1 MSQDP
6 AQLVNVTILFAD
18 LLDSVRIS
26 SVLDFWAYDDLI
38 TEYQHYLNSAADE
51 IGSELVAERYVKG
64 DELVLFLYD
73 RNQVERNRAILSLP
87 EGDPK
92 RKRLEA
98 ENAKCDDEALFAA
111 LRAGIMLKNA
121 WLSSPVNFHR
131 VTSRQLP
138 FDLGIGIHSGLCV
151 LRERSDGSTRIE
163 GYAINFAK
171 RIESYSRMGRVTRL
185 MLSRTATQHLRF
197 VRRQHVVVR
206 QRLGFISH
214 KPSGGDLKGLQA
226 GLELFELKFFH
237 RLQILPPEDKAA
249 VFEQLLRND
258 PVNIWAY
265 HMSVENYIRHEASL
279 DKARE
284 LALLAYANLPDNE
297 KICYDLGTIA
307 KLKGELEQARFF
319 AGRAVELNREWD
331 LPLGLLCEL
340 EYMGDADP
348 KKMLAYQRRGYALC
362 PDSPQRCWD
371 LGEAYLHAD
380 NKAAAKE
387 YIGDAVSRHP
397 DYLKS
402 DEKRALAKE
411 LGIITETE
419 PDAPTCE

>member
-6 AQLVNVTILFAD
+6 AQLVNVTVLFAD

-26 SVLDFWAYDDLI
+26 SVLDFWDYDDLI
-38 TEYQHYLNSAADE
+38 TEYQQYLNSAADE

-64 DELVLFLYD
+64 DELALFLYD

-87 EGDPK
+87 EGDPE
-92 RKRLEA
+92 RKKLEA
-98 ENAKCDDEALFAA
+98 ENAKCDEEALFAA
-111 LRAGIMLKNA
+111 LRAGIMLKNT
-121 WLSSPVNFHR
+121 WLSAPINFDR

-171 RIESYSRMGRVTRL
+171 RIEGYSRMGRVTRL
-185 MLSRTATQHLRF
+185 MLSRGATQRLRF
-197 VRRQHVVVR
+197 VRRQHVVLR
-206 QRLGFISH
+206 QRLQFASH
-214 KPSGGDLKGLQA
+214 KPRGDDLKGLQL

-237 RLQILPPEDKAA
+237 RLKIYPPEEKVP

-265 HMSVENYIRHEASL
+265 HMAVEHHIRHEIESL

-284 LALLAYANLPDNE
+284 LALLAYANLPESE
-297 KICYDLGTIA
+297 KICYDLSTIA
-307 KLKGELEQARFF
+307 RMKGELEQARFF
-319 AGRAVELNREWD
+319 AHRAAELNPGWD
-331 LPLGLLCEL
+331 LPLGLLSEL
-340 EYMGDADP
+340 EYTGERDV
-348 KKMLAYQRRGYALC
+348 KKMLAYQKRAYALC

-371 LGEAYLHAD
+371 LGETYAIAGD
-380 NKAAAKE
+380 KKAAGE
-387 YIGDAVSRHP
+387 YIGQAAASYP
-397 DYLKS
+397 GFLEN
-402 DEKRALAKE
+402 EKNRALAEE
-411 LGIITETE
+411 LGVEVKE
-419 PDAPTCE
+419 HKPED

>member
-38 TEYQHYLNSAADE
+38 AEYQYYLNSAADE
-51 IGSELVAERYVKG
+51 IGSKLVAERYVKG

-87 EGDPK
+87 ENDLK
-92 RKRLEA
+92 RKELEA
-98 ENAKCDDEALFAA
+98 ENAKCCDEALFAA

-151 LRERSDGSTRIE
+151 LRERGDGSTRIE

-214 KPSGGDLKGLQA
+214 KPKGEDLKGLQT

-265 HMSVENYIRHEASL
+265 HMSVENCIRHEAGL

-331 LPLGLLCEL
+331 LPLGLLCDL
-340 EYMGDADP
+340 EYLGDADP
-348 KKMLAYQRRGYALC
+348 QKMLAYQRRAFALC

-380 NKAAAKE
+380 KRDAAKE
-387 YIGDAVSRHP
+387 YIGEAVSLHP

-411 LGIITETE
+411 LGITVEIEQDE
-419 PDAPTCE
+419 KSCE

>member
-38 TEYQHYLNSAADE
+38 TEYQYYLNSAADE

-64 DELVLFLYD
+64 DELALFLYD

-87 EGDPK
+87 EDDPK
-92 RKRLEA
+92 RKKLEA
-98 ENAKCDDEALFAA
+98 ENLECENEALFAA
-111 LRAGIMLKNA
+111 LRAGIMLKNT
-121 WLSSPVNFHR
+121 WLSAPVNFER

-138 FDLGIGIHSGLCV
+138 FDLGIGIHSGLCI
-151 LRERSDGSTRIE
+151 LSERGDGSTRIE
-163 GYAINFAK
+163 GYTINFAK
-171 RIESYSRMGRVTRL
+171 RIEGYSRMGRVTRL
-185 MLSRTATQHLRF
+185 MLSRTATQRLRF
-197 VRRQHVVVR
+197 VRRRHVVLR

-214 KPSGGDLKGLQA
+214 KPRGDDLKGLQS

-249 VFEQLLRND
+249 VFEQLLRNN

-265 HMSVENYIRHEASL
+265 HMSVENYIRQEAGW

-297 KICYDLGTIA
+297 KICYDLSTIA
-307 KLKGELEQARFF
+307 KFKGELEQARYY
-319 AGRAVELNREWD
+319 AERAVELNREWD
-331 LPLGLLCEL
+331 LPLGLLSEI
-340 EYMGDADP
+340 ERMGNADP
-348 KKMLAYQRRGYALC
+348 QKILAYEKRAYALC
-362 PDSPQRCWD
+362 PDSPQRCWA
-371 LGEAYLHAD
+371 LGEAYLLAGD
-380 NKAAAKE
+380 REAAKE
-387 YIGDAVSRHP
+387 YIGQAYAIHP
-397 DYLKS
+397 ELQGS
-402 DEKRALAKE
+402 GMNRALVEE
-411 LGIITETE
+411 LGIVGKAEL
-419 PDAPTCE
+419 DA